1 LFDRRLLR
9 NFDYLLLLTVLA
21 IMAVSLIIISSATL
35 VNPSGD
41 PMFYVKRQA
50 IRFLVGFIVLIIIL
64 TIDYTQFYRFS
75 HYLYGLNLI
84 LLLAVLFIGKETGG
98 AQRWI
103 DLRVFELQP
112 SEFAKIIIIISLARH
127 LAAREGNF
135 DSLFSVIPSFFY
147 VLIPMGLIFLQPDL
161 GTSVVFIVI
170 VFGMLF
176 MAGAKVRHLLTY
188 AISGVV
194 IGFPL
199 LWLRLKDYQK
209 MRLTVFLNPE
219 TDPLGH
225 GYQLM
230 QSMIAIGSGGLRGKG
245 IFEGTQN
252 QLEFLLEQ
260 HTDFIFSVLA
270 EEAGFIG
277 GVVLLLLFMLLIFR
291 VIRTAYVA
299 KDTFGTLICIGVA
312 TMITFQVLVN
322 IGMTIGMMP
331 VTGLPL
337 PFMSYGGSSLLMNM
351 IAIGL
356 VLNIGMRR
364 HKLMF

>member
-1 LFDRRLLR
+1 MFDRRLFR
-9 NFDYLLLLTVLA
+9 NLDYLLLIAVLA
-21 IMAVSLIIISSATL
+21 IMAVSLVIITSATL
-35 VNPSGD
+35 ANPFGD

-50 IRFLVGFIVLIIIL
+50 IRFLIGFIVLIVVIS
-64 TIDYTQFYRFS
+64 IDYTQFYRFS
-75 HYLYGLNLI
+75 HYLYGLNLV
-84 LLLAVLFIGKETGG
+84 LLVAVLFVGKQTGG

-127 LAAREGNF
+127 LASREGNF
-135 DSLFSVIPSFFY
+135 DSLFSVVPSFIY
-147 VLIPMGLIFLQPDL
+147 VFVPIGLIFLQPDL
-161 GTSVVFIVI
+161 GTSLVFIVI
-170 VFGMLF
+170 LFGMLF
-176 MAGAKVRHLLTY
+176 LAGVRMRHLLTY
-188 AISGVV
+188 AIGGAA
-194 IGFPL
+194 IGLPL
-199 LWLRLKDYQK
+199 LWFKLKTYQK
-209 MRLTVFLNPE
+209 MRLMVFLNPD

-277 GVVLLLLFMLLIFR
+277 GVVLILLFMLLIFR
-291 VIRTAYVA
+291 VIRTAYIA
-299 KDTFGTLICIGVA
+299 KDTFGALICIGVA
-312 TMITFQVLVN
+312 TMLTFQILVN
-322 IGMTIGMMP
+322 IGMTIGIMP

-337 PFMSYGGSSLLMNM
+337 PLMSYGGSSLLMNM

-364 HKLMF
+364 HNIMF